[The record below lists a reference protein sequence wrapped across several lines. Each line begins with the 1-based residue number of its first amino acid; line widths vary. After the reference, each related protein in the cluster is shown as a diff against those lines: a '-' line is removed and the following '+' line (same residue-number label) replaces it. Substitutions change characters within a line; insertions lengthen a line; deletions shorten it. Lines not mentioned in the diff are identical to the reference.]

1 MLDRRSGLMMNLART
16 ELAELAEFK
25 ANTAFELKEAPEATD
40 IALGSYNLD
49 WREADKK
56 DQHFFSETSPL
67 ASWIINEAIKQELGE
82 YLLLELDYKS
92 YPFKISALEPYIN
105 KSGWIAAEKITISS
119 VEDEDFLLLTAITDE
134 GELLDLDLA
143 NKLIMVPCASLSEG
157 TKSNATIELDDAVVR
172 QREVVTKQIDER
184 NAQYFDEE
192 TGKLDSWADDLKFGL
207 ETEIKQLDKEIKEAK
222 KSASSAMSLA
232 SKLEHQ
238 KDLRELE
245 QSRNAK
251 RRSLYEAQDKID
263 EQRDALIKKVEKQL
277 KCTVTI
283 TKIFT
288 VQWSLK

>member
-1 MLDRRSGLMMNLART
+1 MMNLART

-25 ANTAFELKEAPEATD
+25 ANTLFDLKEAPEAAD
-40 IALGSYNLD
+40 IALGTYNLD

-56 DQHFFSETSPL
+56 DQHFFAETSPL

-82 YLLLELDYKS
+82 GLLLELDYKS

-105 KSGWIAAEKITISS
+105 KSGWITAEKITISS
-119 VEDEDFLLLTAITDE
+119 IEDEDFLLLTAITSE

-143 NKLIMVPCASLSEG
+143 NKLIMVPCSNLSKG
-157 TKSNATIELDDAVVR
+157 AKNIPAIELDEAAAKH
-172 QREVVTKQIDER
+172 REVVTKQIDER

-207 ETEIKQLDKEIKEAK
+207 ETEIKQLDKDIKEAK
-222 KSASSAMSLA
+222 KAASSAMSLA

-238 KDLRELE
+238 KHLRDLE
-245 QSRNAK
+245 QVRNAK

-263 EQRDALIKKVEKQL
+263 EQRDTLIKKVEKQL
-277 KCTVTI
+277 KCTVTN
-283 TKIFT
+283 TKLCT